1 MKAYKLFSFLLL
13 GSLILGGCHQ
23 DDGNTD
29 DQVTVEPIREGDYG
43 YSLPY
48 VDSSTSVIHSKY
60 GSNKLDTYFMG
71 QQGLELTK
79 QYFDPNTTYASEGS
93 ILEASELE
101 RFDSSLRGLGLLK
114 YKTDYNPEGLN
125 PEKGTYVE
133 SGTGINMYDAIIV
146 SDIYEV
152 DFVDENGDYVGF
164 QFTIVMNENITY
176 SVAQTNEDGSVAT
189 NENGD
194 VILQSGTQTGQM
206 SDDQLFN
213 YGSLEAGQRLVNY
226 LRNNHPEVGNLPI
239 HVLLYK
245 TVSSDSMTSGSFIGQ
260 SYVTTRSSTSYERLT
275 QEWTFAP
282 STRLSELDSVL
293 ANQISTMKSTLFENF
308 PTEVGFYGRV
318 FFINNMAEEV
328 EIEINMRGKTYV
340 EIQSLIQY
348 VVSLAPD
355 INENSCELNIHV
367 KSDGDTVALIHRAK
381 NSETI
386 TTSLV

>member
-1 MKAYKLFSFLLL
+1 MKISKLFSLLLL
-13 GSLILGGCHQ
+13 GSLLLSGCRQ
-23 DDGNTD
+23 DDTD
-29 DQVTVEPIREGDYG
+29 EDRVTVEPLREGDYG
-43 YSLPY
+43 YSMPY
-48 VDSSTSVIHSKY
+48 VNSSTSVIHSKY
-60 GSNKLDTYFMG
+60 GSNKLDKYFMG
-71 QQGLELTK
+71 QQGLELAK
-79 QYFDPNTTYASEGS
+79 SYFDPNTTYASEGN
-93 ILEASELE
+93 ILDASELE

-133 SGTGINMYDAIIV
+133 SGTGIDMYDAIIV
-146 SDIYEV
+146 SDVYEV
-152 DFVDENGDYVGF
+152 DFVDQNGDYVGF
-164 QFTIVMNENITY
+164 QFTIVMNQNITY
-176 SVAQTNEDGSVAT
+176 SVAQTNEDGSAAID
-189 NENGD
+189 ENGN

-245 TVSSDSMTSGSFIGQ
+245 TVSSDSMTSGGFIGQ

-275 QEWTFAP
+275 QEWAFAP
-282 STRLSELDSVL
+282 SARLSELDSVL
-293 ANQISTMKSTLFENF
+293 ANQISTVKSTLFENF
-308 PTEVGFYGRV
+308 PNEVGFYGIV
-318 FFINNMAEEV
+318 FFIDNMADEV

-348 VVSLAPD
+348 MVTLAPD
-355 INENSCELNIHV
+355 INENNCELNVHI
-367 KSDGDTVALIHRAK
+367 KSDGDTVALIHRDK

-386 TTSLV
+386 TTSLI